1 MTTIELLAD
10 FANPDTIHAL
20 SLTDK
25 LFAGLF
31 ATALGMGITFAALIL
46 LQFVI
51 VFMEKLMTNRKK
63 PASSSV
69 ETTASAAAPT
79 SPSKPDNTEL
89 IAVISTVL
97 ATQLNTSPSNI
108 VIKNI
113 TRIDPPQPA
122 WNRAGILEQMN
133 SRL

>member
-1 MTTIELLAD
+1 MTTIELLAE

-20 SLTDK
+20 SLSDK

-31 ATALGMGITFAALIL
+31 ATILGMGITFAALIL

-51 VFMEKLMTNRKK
+51 VFMEKLMRNREK
-63 PASSSV
+63 A
-69 ETTASAAAPT
+69 AGGSAENAVSTAAPAPPAT
-79 SPSKPDNTEL
+79 PDNTEL

-97 ATQLNTSPSNI
+97 ATQLNTSPGNI

-113 TRIDPPQPA
+113 TRIDPPSPA

>member
-1 MTTIELLAD
+1 MTTIELLAE
-10 FANPDTIHAL
+10 FANPDSIHAL
-20 SLTDK
+20 SLSDK

-31 ATALGMGITFAALIL
+31 ATILGMGITFAALIL

-51 VFMEKLMTNRKK
+51 VFMEKLMRNKETQAGS
-63 PASSSV
+63 PA
-69 ETTASAAAPT
+69 ETAAPATPPAQT
-79 SPSKPDNTEL
+79 STPDNTEL
-89 IAVISTVL
+89 IAVITTVL
-97 ATQLNTSPSNI
+97 ATQLNTSPDNI

-113 TRIDPPQPA
+113 IRIEPPTPA

>member
-31 ATALGMGITFAALIL
+31 ATVLGMGITFAALII

-51 VFMEKLMTNRKK
+51 AFMEKLMTNRKK

-69 ETTASAAAPT
+69 ETAASTAAPT

>member
-1 MTTIELLAD
+1 MTTIELLAE

-20 SLTDK
+20 SLSDK

-31 ATALGMGITFAALIL
+31 ATILGMGITFAALIL

-51 VFMEKLMTNRKK
+51 VFMEKLMRNREK
-63 PASSSV
+63 A
-69 ETTASAAAPT
+69 TGGSAEKAVSTAAPAPPAT
-79 SPSKPDNTEL
+79 PDNTEL

-97 ATQLNTSPSNI
+97 ATQLNTSPGNI

-113 TRIDPPQPA
+113 TRIDPPSPA

>member
-1 MTTIELLAD
+1 MTTIELLAE
-10 FANPDTIHAL
+10 FANPDTIHTL
-20 SLTDK
+20 SLSDK

-31 ATALGMGITFAALIL
+31 ATILGMGITFAALIL

-51 VFMEKLMTNRKK
+51 VFMEKLMRSKETQAGS
-63 PASSSV
+63 PA
-69 ETTASAAAPT
+69 ETAAPAAPAQT
-79 SPSKPDNTEL
+79 STPDNTEL
-89 IAVISTVL
+89 IAVITTVL
-97 ATQLNTSPSNI
+97 ATQLNTSPGNI

-113 TRIDPPQPA
+113 TRIDPPTPV